1 MIISAPIFLY
11 VLPLVWAVMAWA
23 LWRNAKR
30 RRALIKEFTGPNT
43 ALPDVSKKRIRIDC
57 ALLFLGVT
65 MLFATLSRPM
75 FFRDDDRDEMQGAPY
90 LVALDASR
98 SMLAVD
104 VPPTRYEA
112 SVEALD
118 EFFYNTR
125 GDHIGLLTFAGV
137 AYLNSPMTF
146 DMTALRTILRYIDP
160 YNMSDPGSSITA
172 AIDRAG
178 RFFRSNS
185 IPERTLIIIS
195 DGEDLEGSAVPLARK
210 LHRDEKLTIHTIGVG
225 TATGAG
231 IPALRT
237 EAMVTNSYGRFVVT
251 KLDDSNLRRIANAAG
266 GRYYPMG
273 QNGWGLRQLREEV
286 LIPLAD
292 KMARN
297 DLQNYREGFYAPLAV
312 AAAAFAAK
320 LLLGADRFT
329 RKRPLPAIAQSK

>member
-1 MIISAPIFLY
+1 MIIAAPVFLY
-11 VLPLVWAVMAWA
+11 ILPLVWAAMAWA
-23 LWRNAKR
+23 LRRSEKR
-30 RRALIKEFTGPNT
+30 RRALLKEFASNT
-43 ALPDVSKKRIRIDC
+43 SWPEISKKRLRIDRG
-57 ALLFLGVT
+57 LLFFGVT
-65 MLFATLSRPM
+65 MLFLTLSRPM
-75 FFRDDDRDEMQGAPY
+75 IFHDDDRDEMQGAPY
-90 LVALDASR
+90 LIALDASR

-104 VPPTRYEA
+104 VQPTRYEN
-112 SVEALD
+112 SIEALD
-118 EFFYNTR
+118 TFFAETR

-146 DMTALRTILRYIDP
+146 DMRALRTILRYIDP
-160 YNMSDPGSSITA
+160 YNMSDPGSSITS

-210 LHRDEKLTIHTIGVG
+210 LHRDEKVTIHTIGVG

-251 KLDDSNLRRIANAAG
+251 KLDESNLRRIANAAG
-266 GRYYPMG
+266 GRYYPLG
-273 QNGWGLRQLREEV
+273 QNGWGLRQLRQEV

-297 DLQNYREGFYAPLAV
+297 DLQNYREAFYAPLLV

-320 LLLGADRFT
+320 LLLAADRFT